1 MLEQVD
7 QFVICRRKSERAQI
21 GAMNPPHLL
30 SEHGTRV
37 SDQFAFDEMQ
47 FDDSLRISVFGRQNL
62 TPSMDGGI
70 EFLADFPLE
79 AVGERLPRVAL
90 SPGEFPITFEM
101 HTTLPPGDEKGV
113 APPDHR
119 RGDEDARRVI

>member
-1 MLEQVD
+1 MFEQVD
-7 QFVICRRKSERAQI
+7 QFVIGRREGKRAEV

-37 SDQFAFDEMQ
+37 ADQFTFDEVQ
-47 FDDSLRISVFGRQNL
+47 FDDSFRIRVLGRQNL
-62 TPSMDGGI
+62 SPSMHGGI

-79 AVGERLPRVAL
+79 AVGERLPWIAL
-90 SPGEFPITFEM
+90 SPGEFPITLEV

-113 APPDHR
+113 SPPDHR

>member
-7 QFVICRRKSERAQI
+7 QFVICGREGERTQI
-21 GAMNPPHLL
+21 GAMNPPHFL

-37 SDQFAFDEMQ
+37 SDQFAFDEVQ
-47 FDDSLRISVFGRQNL
+47 LDDPLRICVLGRQDL
-62 TPSMDGGI
+62 SPSMDGGI
-70 EFLADFPLE
+70 EFLADFPSK
-79 AVGERLPRVAL
+79 AVGERLPCVAL

-101 HTTLPPGDEKGV
+101 YPTLPPGDEKRV